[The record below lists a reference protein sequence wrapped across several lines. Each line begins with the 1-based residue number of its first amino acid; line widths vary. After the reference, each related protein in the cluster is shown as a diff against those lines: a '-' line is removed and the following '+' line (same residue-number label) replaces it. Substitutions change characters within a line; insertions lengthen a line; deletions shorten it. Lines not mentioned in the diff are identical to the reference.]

1 MPGCCAKA
9 GRALRAIEM
18 ATLLASARMV
28 RMVRHLARAGEL
40 DLGLIR
46 AALVSPSAHRRRTP
60 FVPRFAIRGGSHDR
74 ALALSARPAR
84 RTSGSRREPGARP
97 AFRGGAS
104 LVLLRRPYAHALGR
118 PKTRGRHLQE
128 GKAPDADRHPGR
140 EDCRPARD
148 RVLLRALAIPDPRQR
163 A

>member
-40 DLGLIR
+40 DLGLIG
-46 AALVSPSAHRRRTP
+46 AALVSPSPHRRRTP
-60 FVPRFAIRGGSHDR
+60 FDPRFAIRGGTHDR
-74 ALALSARPAR
+74 ALALFARPAR
-84 RTSGSRREPGARP
+84 RTSRSCREPGARP

-104 LVLLRRPYAHALGR
+104 LVVRRRPWSGALGR
-118 PKTRGRHLQE
+118 PETGVRRVQD
-128 GKAPDADRHPGR
+128 GKAPDADRHPRR

-148 RVLLRALAIPDPRQR
+148 RVLLRALA
-163 A
+163 